1 VLGGLARVITVIR
14 KKIVVVRMLV
24 VCLLIASSR
33 KGFYGEKPEK
43 LFYCR
48 LKIVRQ
54 KSSDF

>member
-1 VLGGLARVITVIR
+1 LAAVARVITVIR